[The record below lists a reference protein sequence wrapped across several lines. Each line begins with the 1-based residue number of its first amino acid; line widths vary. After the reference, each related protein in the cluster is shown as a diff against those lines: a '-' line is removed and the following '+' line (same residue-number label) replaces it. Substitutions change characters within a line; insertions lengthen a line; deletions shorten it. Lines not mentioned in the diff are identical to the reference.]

1 MGSVNIL
8 TIAEHE
14 AAHAV
19 MRWLRGLPAT
29 DVYVEETGGFTD
41 GTGRRVDPENN
52 VLVALAG
59 FAWETGCG
67 MCEPDWTQVDGFENV
82 NYAPLF

>member
-1 MGSVNIL
+1 
-8 TIAEHE
+8 
-14 AAHAV
+14 

-67 MCEPDWTQVDGFENV
+67 MCEPDWTQVYEFENV